1 MSYVTTIKAIQSKSL
16 KQVYLLHGTEEYFI
30 ENIKNALIERLRKD
44 IQDDYSVYDLEE
56 LPIEE
61 IITDAETYPFFTE
74 HKLIIAYH
82 PVFLQARPPK
92 LPFEH
97 RIEVLEEYLNNPAD
111 YTTLLFIA
119 PYEKIDQ
126 RKRIVKAFKKNAQVV
141 ACEPIKEY
149 ELTKWIDRIA
159 QQLQMTIAPDAYEV
173 FEASVSSN
181 LFLLH
186 SELEKIRIY
195 VGENGHITKQ
205 LAEKLVASTANR
217 SALMLV
223 DAVLEKDLQKALEIF
238 QELMKMNEEPI
249 ALIALLAFQFRT
261 ILRVKLLRGKGYS
274 EQQMQRQLG
283 VHPFVVKLATKREK
297 NLQKETLEMIIKR
310 LADTDAAIKQGLM
323 EKELAFELLLYDLVQ

>member
-1 MSYVTTIKAIQSKSL
+1 MQAIQKKTL
-16 KQVYLLHGTEEYFI
+16 QRVYLLHGTEEYFI
-30 ENIKNALIERLRKD
+30 ENIKNTLIKRLEED
-44 IQDDYSVYDLEE
+44 ISNDYSIYDLAE

-61 IITDAETYPFFTE
+61 VITDAETYPFFTN

-82 PVFLQARPPK
+82 PVFLQARPTK

-97 RIEVLEEYLNNPAD
+97 QVGALEKYLENPVD

-126 RKRIVKAFKKNAQVV
+126 RKRIVKAFKKHAQVV
-141 ACEPIKEY
+141 SCEPIKDY
-149 ELTKWIDRIA
+149 ELSKWIN
-159 QQLQMTIAPDAYEV
+159 QLAKQFHITIDLDAYEV
-173 FEASVSSN
+173 FEAAISNN

-186 SELEKIRIY
+186 SELEKIQMY
-195 VGENGHITKQ
+195 VGENGHVSRDI
-205 LAEKLVASTANR
+205 AEKLVASTSNR

-223 DAVLEKDLQKALEIF
+223 DAVLEKDLQKSIEIF
-238 QELMKMNEEPI
+238 KELLKMNEEPI

-261 ILRVKLLRGKGYS
+261 ILRVKLLREKGYS

-297 NLQKETLEMIIKR
+297 KLPLKTLELIMKR
-310 LADTDAAIKQGLM
+310 LADTDAVIKQGVM
-323 EKELAFELLLYDLVQ
+323 DKELAFELLLYDLVE